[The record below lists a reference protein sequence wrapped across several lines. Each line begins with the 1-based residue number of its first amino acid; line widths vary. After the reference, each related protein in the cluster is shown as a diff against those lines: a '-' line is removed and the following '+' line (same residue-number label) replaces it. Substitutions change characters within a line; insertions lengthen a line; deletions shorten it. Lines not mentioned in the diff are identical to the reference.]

1 MESYL
6 LLDKE
11 RKLQLQ
17 LGNFASAAEH
27 LLGSVPLDELSLVLR
42 VRKGRDYW
50 QRFGR
55 KTVVSSLPRPL
66 QTISDDRCHCT
77 LLRRRRRRC
86 PQQLAAP

>member
-11 RKLQLQ
+11 RKLESQ

-42 VRKGRDYW
+42 VRTDRTDRILSGNPMSSS
-50 QRFGR
+50 FGGSVLHFNIFR
-55 KTVVSSLPRPL
+55 
-66 QTISDDRCHCT
+66 
-77 LLRRRRRRC
+77 
-86 PQQLAAP
+86 